1 MKNLKT
7 TLKLI
12 KPLDIIIYFN
22 IALFMSAAFQVKS
35 LRLEVVIIMITLGIL
50 NLVFLVL
57 TMKLRY
63 DLYKRML
70 ADIAKEAQLEE
81 KAIKEGNDDFIKL
94 KQEMLENRV
103 LAELKQE
110 RPQAKFIQNA
120 YIPKQ
125 GNEYTE
131 IDILMIDRTG
141 IYIIEVKNL
150 AGKIVGNW
158 KTDEYLKIEHP
169 NGKTYDLYNPV
180 IQNTNHYKNLK
191 NVSGL
196 ESKLFRSIIVFGDH
210 TLFDYK
216 SAPIFVRICQIKNL
230 MFNIEKAALLNPVV
244 IEEHQVEQIYST
256 LSKYLVKTEK
266 KQEDHIQNLTGIK
279 ST

>member
-1 MKNLKT
+1 MKKMKAF
-7 TLKLI
+7 LKLI
-12 KPLDIIIYFN
+12 KPLDSVIYFN
-22 IALFMSAAFQVKS
+22 IALFLSALFQIKS
-35 LRLEVVIIMITLGIL
+35 QKAEVVIIMSILGFL
-50 NLVFLVL
+50 NLLYLIL
-57 TMKLRY
+57 TMNLRY
-63 DLYKRML
+63 QLHKKL
-70 ADIAKEAQLEE
+70 LEDIAKEAQLEE
-81 KAIKEGNDDFIKL
+81 KAIKDGNDDFIKL

-110 RPQAKFIQNA
+110 RPTARFIQNA

-125 GNEYTE
+125 GNEFTE

-158 KTDEYLKIEHP
+158 AIDEYLKVEHP
-169 NGKTYDLYNPV
+169 NGRTYNLYNPV

-196 ESKLFRSIIVFGDH
+196 ESKLFKSIIVFGDH

-216 SAPIFVRICQIKNL
+216 TAPIFARICQIKSL
-230 MFNIEKAALLNPVV
+230 MFNIEKAALLNPIV
-244 IEEHQVEQIYST
+244 IEEHQIEQIYTT
-256 LSKYLVKTEK
+256 LNKYLGKNKEK
-266 KQEDHIQNLTGIK
+266 AEQHIINL
-279 ST
+279 SEYQD